1 MGLSGEGPASGVPD
15 SGAPVTRVREP
26 QGRRPLEGDRIL
38 VTRSPERAGPF
49 VLQLRLAG
57 ADPLLLPLKDFER
70 ASDQAALDEA
80 FDALRSGQ
88 FAWLVVSSATTVL
101 ALQVKAAEREV
112 ALHQWIPAATRV
124 AAVGPSTAKALEAA
138 GLAVHLVPHSDHSAA
153 GLAGEWPDGPA
164 TVLLPQADIAAP
176 ALALG
181 LSAKGADVRTVVAY
195 HTVDYPA
202 EPGRRLATPGMP
214 AQGVP
219 SQGVPAGEEKA
230 AGTEAKLLTPAEA
243 KAWISDG
250 GLAAVVAASPSAARS
265 INTMLAPLG
274 ACRFVAIG
282 KTTAAQAEA
291 LGLTVAATA
300 TEATP
305 AGLVAAVIRAVH
317 PDAARTPDI
326 HSTASGTQ

>member
-1 MGLSGEGPASGVPD
+1 MEMRGEGPASAVPDSGPPD
-15 SGAPVTRVREP
+15 SGAPEP
-26 QGRRPLEGDRIL
+26 QGLRPLEGDRIL
-38 VTRSPERAGPF
+38 VTRSPDRAGPF
-49 VLQLRLAG
+49 VAQLRLAG

-80 FDALRSGQ
+80 FDALGSGH
-88 FAWLVVSSATTVL
+88 FAWLVVSSATTVQ

-112 ALHQWIPAATRV
+112 ALHEWVPAATRV
-124 AAVGPSTAKALEAA
+124 AAVGPSTARALDAA
-138 GLAVHLVPHSDHSAA
+138 GLAVNLVPHSDHSAA
-153 GLAGEWPDGPA
+153 GLAGEWPEGPA

-202 EPGRRLATPGMP
+202 EPGRRLAAQGIPAQGMP
-214 AQGVP
+214 A
-219 SQGVPAGEEKA
+219 GEVTA
-230 AGTEAKLLTPAEA
+230 AGAEANSLTPAEA

-282 KTTAAQAEA
+282 RTTAAEAEA

-317 PDAARTPDI
+317 PDAARNPDI

>member
-1 MGLSGEGPASGVPD
+1 VP
-15 SGAPVTRVREP
+15 EP

-38 VTRSPERAGPF
+38 VTRSPDRAGPF
-49 VLQLRLAG
+49 VTQLRLAG

-80 FDALRSGQ
+80 FDALGSGH

-101 ALQVKAAEREV
+101 ALQVKATEREA
-112 ALHQWIPAATRV
+112 ALHQWIPAETRI

-153 GLAGEWPDGPA
+153 GLAGEWPEGPA

-202 EPGRRLATPGMP
+202 EPGRRLA
-214 AQGVP
+214 AE
-219 SQGVPAGEEKA
+219 GVPAGEETA
-230 AGTEAKLLTPAEA
+230 AGAEAKSLTPAEA

-265 INTMLAPLG
+265 IERMLAPLG

-282 KTTAAQAEA
+282 RTTAAEAEA

-317 PDAARTPDI
+317 PDAACVPDI

>member
-1 MGLSGEGPASGVPD
+1 MGMRGEGPASAVPD
-15 SGAPVTRVREP
+15 SGAPEP
-26 QGRRPLEGDRIL
+26 QGLRPLEGDRIL
-38 VTRSPERAGPF
+38 VTRSPDRAGPF
-49 VLQLRLAG
+49 VAQLRLAG

-80 FDALRSGQ
+80 FDALGSGH
-88 FAWLVVSSATTVL
+88 FAWLVVSSATTVQ

-112 ALHQWIPAATRV
+112 ALHEWVPAATRV
-124 AAVGPSTAKALEAA
+124 AAVGPSTARALDAA
-138 GLAVHLVPHSDHSAA
+138 GLPVHLVPHSDHSAA
-153 GLAGEWPDGPA
+153 GLAREWPEGPT

-202 EPGRRLATPGMP
+202 EPGRRLAAQGIP
-214 AQGVP
+214 AQGIP
-219 SQGVPAGEEKA
+219 GQGVSAGEVTA
-230 AGTEAKLLTPAEA
+230 AGAEAKSLTPAEA

-274 ACRFVAIG
+274 GCRFVAIG
-282 KTTAAQAEA
+282 RTTAAEAAA

-317 PDAARTPDI
+317 PDAARNPDI